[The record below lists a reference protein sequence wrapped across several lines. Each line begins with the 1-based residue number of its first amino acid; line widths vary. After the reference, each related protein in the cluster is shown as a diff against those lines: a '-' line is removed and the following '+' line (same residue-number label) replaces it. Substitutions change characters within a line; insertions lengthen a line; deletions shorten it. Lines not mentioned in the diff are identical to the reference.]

1 MNPYTVVPPRI
12 SQGLKDWQ
20 SLLPEPLS
28 GDQPLRTARLMLAAA
43 VLSDMPE
50 ALLDV
55 RADFLRETA
64 LIRRV
69 EWQQRLQFL
78 SLLPRERPCERV
90 LLALFMLT
98 ELTAAAAQRE
108 THPRARAA
116 MDFLLPEACD
126 MLYRTANLLSLEYGV
141 SADEKLGG
149 MAKAIETGLP
159 KMRIEEAAAR
169 RQARIDSGRENIVG
183 LNYMQLEHEDAI
195 DILEVDNTAVREA
208 QIARLNKLR
217 ANRDNAKV
225 QQCLDAITKSVETGE
240 GNLLE
245 LAVEAARARASL
257 GEISMAVEKV
267 CGRHKAVIRS
277 ISGVYSKESSDTAAI
292 ERVRKMTDEFEKR
305 EGRRPRIMVAK
316 MGQDG
321 HDRGAKVVATAYADM
336 GFDVDVG
343 PLFQTPAETARDAVD
358 NDVHI
363 VGMSSLAAGHK
374 TLLPQL
380 MEELKKLGRED
391 IMVIAGGVIPPQDY
405 DFLYKA
411 GAACIFGP
419 GTRIPEAAEEMLNK
433 LNDRLGYTK

>member
-50 ALLDV
+50 ASLDAS
-55 RADFLRETA
+55 ADFLRETA

-149 MAKAIETGLP
+149 MAELMPGRPCIAAHRHPYDEVQPPIERAQASPQTLLSLFLLSC
-159 KMRIEEAAAR
+159 AAR
-169 RQARIDSGRENIVG
+169 YAARLAADALGESREHARALYAELSLILTEHATQYASLLGHAGDPCEALTLRAYALCYALDG
-183 LNYMQLEHEDAI
+183 LRAQEEDAALRGI
-195 DILEVDNTAVREA
+195 YDQAFYA
-208 QIARLNKLR
+208 QCAHLHKARRLYLR
-217 ANRDNAKV
+217 AHEGQEPPFIDQELPPPLILQPNKGYIRGALRMVGVTLRRGQRLPVGVLPNGADFFRYQKRMNPDVMRVPSHAV
-225 QQCLDAITKSVETGE
+225 VTEHIRRTGQDFRV
-240 GNLLE
+240 E
-245 LAVEAARARASL
+245 LAPHPVELMRNR
-257 GEISMAVEKV
+257 VV
-267 CGRHKAVIRS
+267 DQVRVGR
-277 ISGVYSKESSDTAAI
+277 
-292 ERVRKMTDEFEKR
+292 
-305 EGRRPRIMVAK
+305 
-316 MGQDG
+316 
-321 HDRGAKVVATAYADM
+321 
-336 GFDVDVG
+336 
-343 PLFQTPAETARDAVD
+343 
-358 NDVHI
+358 
-363 VGMSSLAAGHK
+363 
-374 TLLPQL
+374 
-380 MEELKKLGRED
+380 
-391 IMVIAGGVIPPQDY
+391 
-405 DFLYKA
+405 
-411 GAACIFGP
+411 
-419 GTRIPEAAEEMLNK
+419 
-433 LNDRLGYTK
+433 

>member
-50 ALLDV
+50 ASLDAS
-55 RADFLRETA
+55 ADFLRETA

-149 MAKAIETGLP
+149 MAE
-159 KMRIEEAAAR
+159 
-169 RQARIDSGRENIVG
+169 
-183 LNYMQLEHEDAI
+183 
-195 DILEVDNTAVREA
+195 
-208 QIARLNKLR
+208 
-217 ANRDNAKV
+217 
-225 QQCLDAITKSVETGE
+225 
-240 GNLLE
+240 LL
-245 LAVEAARARASL
+245 SW
-257 GEISMAVEKV
+257 
-267 CGRHKAVIRS
+267 S
-277 ISGVYSKESSDTAAI
+277 II
-292 ERVRKMTDEFEKR
+292 
-305 EGRRPRIMVAK
+305 
-316 MGQDG
+316 
-321 HDRGAKVVATAYADM
+321 
-336 GFDVDVG
+336 
-343 PLFQTPAETARDAVD
+343 
-358 NDVHI
+358 N
-363 VGMSSLAAGHK
+363 
-374 TLLPQL
+374 
-380 MEELKKLGRED
+380 
-391 IMVIAGGVIPPQDY
+391 
-405 DFLYKA
+405 
-411 GAACIFGP
+411 
-419 GTRIPEAAEEMLNK
+419 
-433 LNDRLGYTK
+433 

>member
-50 ALLDV
+50 ASLDAS
-55 RADFLRETA
+55 ADFLRETA

-149 MAKAIETGLP
+149 MAELMPGRPCIAAHRHPYDEVQPPIERAQASPQTLLSLFLLSC
-159 KMRIEEAAAR
+159 AAR
-169 RQARIDSGRENIVG
+169 YAARLSAGALGESREHARALYAELSLILTEHATQYASRLGHAGDPCEALTLRAYSLCYVLDG
-183 LNYMQLEHEDAI
+183 LRAQEEDA
-195 DILEVDNTAVREA
+195 A
-208 QIARLNKLR
+208 LR
-217 ANRDNAKV
+217 AIYDQAFYA
-225 QQCLDAITKSVETGE
+225 QCAHL
-240 GNLLE
+240 
-245 LAVEAARARASL
+245 
-257 GEISMAVEKV
+257 
-267 CGRHKAVIRS
+267 HKARRLYLRAHEGQEPPLVDQELPPPLILQHGGRDHSRS
-277 ISGVYSKESSDTAAI
+277 WDW
-292 ERVRKMTDEFEKR
+292 
-305 EGRRPRIMVAK
+305 VA
-316 MGQDG
+316 
-321 HDRGAKVVATAYADM
+321 
-336 GFDVDVG
+336 
-343 PLFQTPAETARDAVD
+343 
-358 NDVHI
+358 
-363 VGMSSLAAGHK
+363 
-374 TLLPQL
+374 
-380 MEELKKLGRED
+380 EELRHDWHVICPDLRGHGDSAWSADGNYSFNAYVYDFAQLVHTLGYDKVWTEPVTFPKWERRSEHAE
-391 IMVIAGGVIPPQDY
+391 VIGKHAQPLTITALGGVCPVSLSITTSRPPRS
-405 DFLYKA
+405 
-411 GAACIFGP
+411 
-419 GTRIPEAAEEMLNK
+419 TTE
-433 LNDRLGYTK
+433 